1 MVKNMNEKSRLI
13 EIDAAVKL
21 LLEEKKDLQDQES
34 ERVNA
39 ANIEADRRVRQEL
52 DDLVFKYNR
61 EEGEQSQRLARIF
74 HLIKQR
80 NGPRSVKFSNGSG
93 WVNDWHGPD
102 RTDMQLH
109 IDKKIIMITDIEP
122 GV

>member
-1 MVKNMNEKSRLI
+1 MDNRLQ
-13 EIDAAVKL
+13 EVSAAIVL
-21 LLEEKKDLQDQES
+21 LQQERKDLQDQES

-39 ANIEADRRVRQEL
+39 ANIEADRKVRAEIE
-52 DDLVFKYNR
+52 DLVFKYNQ
-61 EEGEQSQRLARIF
+61 EETEQGQRLARLF

-93 WVNDWHGPD
+93 WVNDWYGPD
-102 RTDMQLH
+102 NSDKRLHTDKQV
-109 IDKKIIMITDIEP
+109 IMITDIEP